1 VKTPGANSVNSRE
14 AIVEAI
20 LAKENMITRAR
31 DELFSHINRCGVLQ
45 AEHDDQ
51 QHWMDETIDYLA
63 ERYPDLGDGDLKDLY
78 SVRIRFCQPAI
89 PHGRKRF
96 GFDPQEP
103 APEAEMEAGEEA
115 EIEAGIDA
123 GIDAEIQETEKELV
137 PQEVGGEST
146 TEES

>member
-1 VKTPGANSVNSRE
+1 
-14 AIVEAI
+14 
-20 LAKENMITRAR
+20 MITRAR

-78 SVRIRFCQPAI
+78 SVGIRFCQPAI

-96 GFDPQEP
+96 GFDPQEAAP
-103 APEAEMEAGEEA
+103 EPTPEAEMEAGEEA
-115 EIEAGIDA
+115 EIEAGIDSEIETV
-123 GIDAEIQETEKELV
+123 IDAEIQENEKELV